1 MRLVNIGFGNVV
13 SAERVVAIVAPDSA
27 PMKRLRQE
35 AARTGRLVD
44 ASQGRRIRAI
54 LVTDSGHVVLSAIQT
69 ETITQRIAGGGNGEA
84 RVKT

>member
-1 MRLVNIGFGNVV
+1 MRLVNVGFGNVV
-13 SAERVVAIVAPDSA
+13 SADRVIAIVAPDSA

-35 AARTGRLVD
+35 AARSGRVID

-69 ETITQRIAGGGNGEA
+69 ETITQRMIGHGDGEA
-84 RVKT
+84 RE

>member
-13 SAERVVAIVAPDSA
+13 SADRVVAIVAPDSA

-35 AARTGRLVD
+35 AARSGRVID

-69 ETITQRIAGGGNGEA
+69 QTITQRMVAGADGDTRG
-84 RVKT
+84 